1 MKRQKSGN
9 VIRIS
14 TGERIFNICNS
25 IFLFFLMIVMV
36 YPIWY
41 VVMAS
46 FSDGNLLM
54 GHEGVLWKPLGFSV
68 ESYKLMRTNPM
79 IFKSYGNTIFLVV
92 TSTILNIIFTSVGA
106 YFLSRKEAMWT
117 KYIMI
122 MVVVTMFFNGGL
134 IPTYIVNTKLYHLRD
149 SYLALILPGLINTFN
164 LVIMKTSFE
173 AVPESLIESARLDG
187 ASHRRILFTIVIP
200 LAKATIAVVLLYYAV
215 AHWNSWFQASIYL
228 NSREKYP
235 LQLILREILI
245 SNDVSSMT
253 AGGTSDADTNSVAE
267 TIKYAVIVV
276 STVPILCVY
285 PFLQKYFAKGALVGA
300 VKG

>member
-1 MKRQKSGN
+1 MRHRENRNTIQT
-9 VIRIS
+9 S
-14 TGERIFNICNS
+14 TGERIFSICNNV
-25 IFLFFLMIVMV
+25 FLFFLMIVMV

-54 GHEGVLWKPLGFSV
+54 AHNGILWKPLGFSV
-68 ESYKLMRTNPM
+68 ESYKLMSTNPM
-79 IFKSYGNTIFLVV
+79 IFKSYGNTIYLVLV
-92 TSTILNIIFTSVGA
+92 STVLNIIFTSIGG
-106 YFLSRKEAMWT
+106 YFLSRKGAIWI

-122 MVVVTMFFNGGL
+122 MVVVSMFFNGGL
-134 IPTYIVNTKLYHLRD
+134 IPTYIVNTKLYHLRN

-164 LVIMKTSFE
+164 LIIMKTSFE
-173 AVPESLIESARLDG
+173 AIPESLIESARLDG
-187 ASHRRILFTIVIP
+187 ASHWRILFSIVLP
-200 LAKATIAVVLLYYAV
+200 LAKATVAVIVLYYAV
-215 AHWNSWFQASIYL
+215 AHWNAWFQASIYL
-228 NSREKYP
+228 SSREKYP

-245 SNDVSSMT
+245 SNDTSSMT
-253 AGGTSDADTNSVAE
+253 AGGVSEDVNSIAE